1 MENLIDQLLTELH
14 RSFDL
19 LAEDLMRDRP
29 DLANALRL
37 QTMNIPRPPLTV
49 GERASPPSPETACSE
64 LPPLLYG
71 ALDAGLVDAREFDRL
86 MVLKTRAARTLR
98 RRK

>member
-1 MENLIDQLLTELH
+1 
-14 RSFDL
+14 
-19 LAEDLMRDRP
+19 MRDRP

-37 QTMNIPRPPLTV
+37 QTMNIPRPRVTV
-49 GERASPPSPETACSE
+49 GERASPPSPEMACAE

-71 ALDAGLVDAREFDRL
+71 ALDAGLVDAREFDRM

-98 RRK
+98 SRK